1 MVYILPHWNFSGL
14 EGEII
19 KVWIYTNCDEAELM
33 LNGKSLGA
41 KKIEKYG
48 HGEWNVPYEKGEN
61 RAIGKIN
68 GKIVSEEKIE
78 TTGKPVKLKLT
89 LDNKIEYANGRD
101 LALLTCVCVDENG
114 REVPDAE
121 AFIKFSANK
130 LGAVVGTG
138 SDISDHIP
146 PSCPDRKMRAGKCS
160 AAVRVGNGEGV
171 LKVYAFSE
179 NLDTAVIDIPLKK
192 VQN

>member
-1 MVYILPHWNFSGL
+1 M
-14 EGEII
+14 
-19 KVWIYTNCDEAELM
+19 
-33 LNGKSLGA
+33 
-41 KKIEKYG
+41 
-48 HGEWNVPYEKGEN
+48 
-61 RAIGKIN
+61 
-68 GKIVSEEKIE
+68 SEEKIE
-78 TTGKPVKLKLT
+78 TTGKSVKLKLT
-89 LDNKIEYANGRD
+89 LNNKIEYANGRD

-146 PSCPDRKMRAGKCS
+146 PSCPDRKMRAGI
-160 AAVRVGNGEGV
+160 
-171 LKVYAFSE
+171 LKVYAFGE